1 MQRHPR
7 LWRVAIGAL
16 GASDVVLAVGVAVL
30 AAALS
35 TAAVSAVALGAA
47 LAFSIGTALAV
58 FTTTFE
64 IAATYPPPETSDRDA
79 WRDRLEPL
87 NWWGYINEVAYL
99 AIAFAS
105 MGALGWAMLASAIL
119 PTWLGWFLIVVGSF
133 FSVNVITGVP
143 RVGGAAPALVPYWVH
158 VIALLIGIVALTAA

>member
-1 MQRHPR
+1 MQQRPR

-16 GASDVVLAVGVAVL
+16 GASDVVLAVGVGVL

-35 TAAVSAVALGAA
+35 TAAVSAIAVGAA
-47 LAFSIGTALAV
+47 VAFSIGTALAV
-58 FTTTFE
+58 ATTTFE
-64 IAATYPPPETSDRDA
+64 IAATYPPPETSDMDT

-99 AIAFAS
+99 ALAFAS
-105 MGALGWAMLASAIL
+105 MAALGWAIVTSGVLAA
-119 PTWLGWFLIVVGSF
+119 WLGWSLIAVGTV

-158 VIALLIGIVALTAA
+158 VIALLIGIVALAAA